1 MYRYSI
7 LLPGTTPEGYK
18 VILCG
23 HLPWDGRYEYK
34 INMKRFMMQID
45 MWLSKIDVS
54 NGLYLVIDSKN
65 SSMSHYKSASFDAVK
80 KLITYFQVIY
90 FGYYNYDKFLKILFE
105 ATYCRVVK

>member
-54 NGLYLVIDSKN
+54 NGLYLMIDSQN

-90 FGYYNYDKFLKILFE
+90 FGIIIIIMTNF
-105 ATYCRVVK
+105 